1 MLQSGAGIRS
11 SEVNASSPERVTRQ
25 VKQPVVYILASKPYG
40 TLYIG
45 VTSNLAGRM
54 EAHRNGCVE
63 GFTKQYGVDTLV
75 YFEVHAD
82 MHEAIQ
88 REKRL
93 KKWNRAWKIKL
104 IEEMNP
110 EWGDLSAQAF

>member
-1 MLQSGAGIRS
+1 M
-11 SEVNASSPERVTRQ
+11 
-25 VKQPVVYILASKPYG
+25 KQPVVYILASEPYG

-45 VTSNLAGRM
+45 VTSNLSNRI
-54 EAHRNGCVE
+54 EAHRNGSVE
-63 GFTKQYGVDTLV
+63 GFTKEYSVHTLV

-82 MHEAIQ
+82 MYEAIQ

-93 KKWNRAWKIKL
+93 KKWNRAWKIRL

-110 EWGDLSAQAF
+110 EWKDLSEQAF

>member
-1 MLQSGAGIRS
+1 
-11 SEVNASSPERVTRQ
+11 
-25 VKQPVVYILASKPYG
+25 VKQPVVYILASEPYG

-45 VTSNLAGRM
+45 VTSSLAGRI
-54 EAHRNGCVE
+54 EAHRNGCVD
-63 GFTKQYGVDTLV
+63 GFTKQHAVHTLV

-82 MHEAIQ
+82 MYEAIQ

-93 KKWNRAWKIKL
+93 KKWNRAWKIRL

-110 EWGDLSAQAF
+110 EWKDLSTQAF

>member
-1 MLQSGAGIRS
+1 M
-11 SEVNASSPERVTRQ
+11 
-25 VKQPVVYILASKPYG
+25 KQPVVYILASEPYG

-45 VTSNLAGRM
+45 VTSSLAGRI
-54 EAHRNGCVE
+54 EAHRNGCVD
-63 GFTKQYGVDTLV
+63 GFTKQHAVHTLV

-82 MHEAIQ
+82 MYEAIQ

-93 KKWNRAWKIKL
+93 KKWNRAWKIRL

-110 EWGDLSAQAF
+110 EWKDLSAQAF